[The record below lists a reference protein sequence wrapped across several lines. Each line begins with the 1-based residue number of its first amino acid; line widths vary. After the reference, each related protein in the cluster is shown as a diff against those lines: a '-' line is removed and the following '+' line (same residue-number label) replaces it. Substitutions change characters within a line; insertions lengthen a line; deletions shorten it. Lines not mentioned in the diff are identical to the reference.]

1 MEDTVSNSTV
11 VLEIARFIEE
21 HKGKNTVVLYL
32 GPRCSFTDYFIITT
46 VTSEGHLR
54 GLFNN
59 LLTFLEERHVE
70 LFRKKKNLDDVGWQ
84 LIDCGT
90 FVIHLMT
97 EEKRSFYD
105 LEKLWFE
112 CERLSYSSS
121 SKSS

>member
-11 VLEIARFIEE
+11 VSEVARFIEE

-32 GPRCSFTDYFIITT
+32 GPRCSFADYFIITT

-59 LLTFLEERHVE
+59 LLAFLEERHIE

-112 CERLSYSSS
+112 CERMTHSSS

>member
-1 MEDTVSNSTV
+1 MDATANKNAA
-11 VLEIARFIEE
+11 VLEVARFIDE
-21 HKGKNTVVLYL
+21 HKGRNTVVLQVE
-32 GPRCSFTDYFIITT
+32 PQCSFADFFIITT

-59 LLTFLEERHVE
+59 LLGFLEEKGIE
-70 LFRKKKNLDDVGWQ
+70 LLRKKKNLDDVGWQ
-84 LIDCGT
+84 LLDCGS

-112 CERLSYSSS
+112 CERVNYSSS